1 MEHIKKSL
9 THKGFSERAA
19 QAVLDA
25 HRKSTQVL
33 YDKKWQVFASFC
45 NSQGWA
51 TEDVRVPM
59 VGDFL
64 VHLRDAKK
72 LKGSTIGTYLT
83 AVSSVL
89 RRTIDISPAQ
99 SPELQAMVRS
109 FRLEDQRKVFKPP
122 QWDLNIILK
131 YLSSGACEPLDDVP
145 LETLTIKTVF
155 LVGMATAA
163 RVSEIHAIDSTR
175 VSFDDGATGVAHL
188 GLALDFV
195 AKNQGLNEEARVF
208 HVAPL
213 RSHQDAPHPGEA
225 SLCPVR
231 ALRCYLRR
239 TQASRGQRKRLFLP
253 LGNKP
258 GEITKNSISY
268 WLKAAILR
276 AYDAAGLPAPTWAR
290 PHELRAVAASMA
302 LHSNISVQNIV
313 QGCFWA
319 GDSTFAAHYL
329 RDMSVED
336 VEGLKSF
343 GPLVLAQQIVNPP
356 TRRR

>member
-1 MEHIKKSL
+1 
-9 THKGFSERAA
+9 
-19 QAVLDA
+19 
-25 HRKSTQVL
+25 
-33 YDKKWQVFASFC
+33 
-45 NSQGWA
+45 
-51 TEDVRVPM
+51 M

-64 VHLRDAKK
+64 VFLRDVKK

-83 AVSSVL
+83 AVSTVL
-89 RRTIDISPAQ
+89 RRTTDTSPAQ

-109 FRLEDQRKVFKPP
+109 FRLEDQRKVFRPP

-131 YLSSGACEPLDDVP
+131 YLSSGACEPLDDIS

-175 VSFDDGATGVAHL
+175 VSFDDGAAGVAHL

-213 RSHQDAPHPGEA
+213 LTRQDATSPSEA

-319 GDSTFAAHYL
+319 GDSTFASHYL

-343 GPLVLAQQIVNPP
+343 GPLVLAQQIVNPS